1 MPTRMPILNLFVCL
15 TRSHVANGL
24 IHGVVANAIVIAL
37 MLFVDWLDRVS
48 QIHYTLLP
56 FATVMS
62 VLCLG
67 SVLGSGFVP
76 TRLYVN
82 RMIGDSIDGASY
94 GGSTLYWQYLV
105 GLIGMQYVGWGM
117 VFLELTAQMNLRS
130 AQINGAHYGGSA
142 WGVFVIGFMPMLIP
156 YAGALLS
163 VPTKTKTAYA

>member
-1 MPTRMPILNLFVCL
+1 MLTRMTIFSSLVRP
-15 TRSHVANGL
+15 TESHGINGL
-24 IHGVVANAIVIAL
+24 IHGVVVNAVVIVL
-37 MLFVDWLDRVS
+37 MLFCDWLDRVS

-82 RMIGDSIDGASY
+82 RMIGDGIDGASY

-142 WGVFVIGFMPMLIP
+142 WGVFVIGFMPMVIP

-163 VPTKTKTAYA
+163 VPKKPAYA